1 MGDEPPIEMNPG
13 PSLAPV
19 PEPDAPPSAAPPPPV
34 HRPTSGGRLLRWIF
48 FAGGVLGLALGAIGA
63 RSAAILSGRIDPDL
77 VTIPELQAFA
87 LAAASMLLGLALV
100 AGAAVVTGRRWAGLM
115 RAALVAMTDEEPL
128 LEPVLRTGRL
138 ALGLAVGGLAL
149 VAVGALLLLL
159 PFGRDGARVAWA
171 VLALGGL
178 LLPIAAALLIWL
190 IGDIERREALLIHAL
205 YPWQPA
211 PGERDR
217 RWPIAVMAALAVV
230 AVLPP
235 AANVPYLFS
244 EHTCQAS
251 TLECRWILV
260 QADQIANDPRGQT
273 TLLAYGLHR
282 AESSVETGRTA
293 RGTLVIAT
301 GGPGVSGIASADHTM
316 ARLGAELTDAFD
328 VIFFDTRGVGES
340 GYVDCPQAS
349 GHYQTSLTFESTA
362 GVIED
367 FVESCMTE
375 TGVRPDDLAQYGS
388 AHIAEDIETIRRDLG
403 VDRIAL
409 YAESYGTLA
418 AQRYAVAHPDHLSAL
433 ILDGA
438 IDIAQP
444 TDASWIEAT
453 RGFDDVLGRTLATC
467 ESTPGCRFHDTS
479 VWHNVIDSLKAMPV
493 SPTYADAE
501 GNVTGRPLTA
511 EIARDTL
518 ISAMYDSTG
527 RMLAMRALSAAE
539 AGDWVPLARL
549 VYSGSNVLIPNAVS
563 DFGYNATSCAD
574 RYVEGADTDATQYL
588 AWLKRSPFATSPAGS
603 VYLSSAA
610 CHSWP
615 LPPSRTA
622 PTAVPA
628 AADFPVVILA
638 ATGDP
643 ITPATHGRRIFD
655 RYRAVA
661 DTYLVETED
670 GPHVTFG
677 RGRPCPDDIV
687 LDLIVRGARPTDAR
701 TTCPGEIAVPYLDF
715 PDAERSQDP
724 VAFRSAALD
733 LELLAHPDY
742 WIWDGVEPLVV
753 GCRYGGR
760 LEVTTEPAS
769 VPSVERIT
777 VDDCAIVR
785 DEPMAGSGTYRG
797 IDEAE
802 FEIDSPR
809 IAFTYRIVGANRYTK
824 EEDHISASWR
834 GTYLGRA
841 YDGRR

>member
-1 MGDEPPIEMNPG
+1 
-13 PSLAPV
+13 
-19 PEPDAPPSAAPPPPV
+19 
-34 HRPTSGGRLLRWIF
+34 
-48 FAGGVLGLALGAIGA
+48 
-63 RSAAILSGRIDPDL
+63 
-77 VTIPELQAFA
+77 
-87 LAAASMLLGLALV
+87 
-100 AGAAVVTGRRWAGLM
+100 
-115 RAALVAMTDEEPL
+115 
-128 LEPVLRTGRL
+128 
-138 ALGLAVGGLAL
+138 
-149 VAVGALLLLL
+149 
-159 PFGRDGARVAWA
+159 
-171 VLALGGL
+171 
-178 LLPIAAALLIWL
+178 
-190 IGDIERREALLIHAL
+190 
-205 YPWQPA
+205 
-211 PGERDR
+211 
-217 RWPIAVMAALAVV
+217 
-230 AVLPP
+230 
-235 AANVPYLFS
+235 
-244 EHTCQAS
+244 
-251 TLECRWILV
+251 
-260 QADQIANDPRGQT
+260 
-273 TLLAYGLHR
+273 
-282 AESSVETGRTA
+282 
-293 RGTLVIAT
+293 
-301 GGPGVSGIASADHTM
+301 
-316 ARLGAELTDAFD
+316 
-328 VIFFDTRGVGES
+328 
-340 GYVDCPQAS
+340 
-349 GHYQTSLTFESTA
+349 
-362 GVIED
+362 
-367 FVESCMTE
+367 
-375 TGVRPDDLAQYGS
+375 
-388 AHIAEDIETIRRDLG
+388 
-403 VDRIAL
+403 
-409 YAESYGTLA
+409 
-418 AQRYAVAHPDHLSAL
+418 
-433 ILDGA
+433 
-438 IDIAQP
+438 
-444 TDASWIEAT
+444 
-453 RGFDDVLGRTLATC
+453 
-467 ESTPGCRFHDTS
+467 
-479 VWHNVIDSLKAMPV
+479 
-493 SPTYADAE
+493 
-501 GNVTGRPLTA
+501 
-511 EIARDTL
+511 
-518 ISAMYDSTG
+518 
-527 RMLAMRALSAAE
+527 
-539 AGDWVPLARL
+539 VPLARL

-724 VAFRSAALD
+724 VAFRAAALD